1 RANVLIGVDGQP
13 GHEIVCQDISSLKK
27 KRVGR
32 KQKYSDLRDRIRAIS
47 PQRRTTL
54 RYIAH
59 AVGVPASTLKDYY
72 KRGLMVKHNSHI
84 KPMLTDANK
93 VARVKWAMD
102 FVRPKIKSRM
112 YLLPG
117 EDPPHRSTQS
127 KCFIKKVMFLSALA
141 RPRWDDDKA
150 DWFDG
155 KIGIW
160 NFTQVVPATRSS
172 RNRPAGKLE
181 LRPINV
187 TRPVYKKMLIEHV
200 IPAIQAK
207 WPVNSTRGIGGLH
220 VQRLVYS
227 PSVPTPNSPDM
238 NALDP
243 GFFRSIQS
251 LQQNHHSNTYEE
263 IVAATNQAWH
273 DVDPWSLE
281 QNFLTLQCCFSEVI
295 MSAGDNSC
303 MVPHIGKTALKRS
316 GLPPETVACDR
327 EVFDAGC
334 ALMSQHD
341 LQKVM
346 HDLAVETVAELEM
359 IDIFSAMESL
369 GINDEDVEV
378 GV

>member
-1 RANVLIGVDGQP
+1 MGNMSRRVYDNGRRKFKSRQGLKAL
-13 GHEIVCQDISSLKK
+13 CQDISSLKK

-207 WPVNSTRGIGGLH
+207 WPVNSTRCVVIQQDNARPH
-220 VQRLVYS
+220 V
-227 PSVPTPNSPDM
+227 PSSDQ
-238 NALDP
+238 A
-243 GFFRSIQS
+243 S